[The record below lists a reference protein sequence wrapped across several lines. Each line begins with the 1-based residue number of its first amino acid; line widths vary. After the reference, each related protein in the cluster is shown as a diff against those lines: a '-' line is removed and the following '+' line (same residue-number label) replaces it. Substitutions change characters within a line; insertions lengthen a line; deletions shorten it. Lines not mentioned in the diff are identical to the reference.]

1 MEITRRPVRQPVNC
15 FNVQHK
21 TLREG
26 FNKNQ
31 KKKVWNFPHY
41 REEPPPPPKVWN
53 KYFFLFHIWVLKSV
67 LMRRN
72 FFSFFSRVPTPDSRG
87 TVKCRGTFVV
97 GSWRG
102 GVTKG

>member
-1 MEITRRPVRQPVNC
+1 M
-15 FNVQHK
+15 NVLHRISQYLALK
-21 TLREG
+21 IKYIIKIFDILLREG

-31 KKKVWNFPHY
+31 KKSMEFSTLSGG
-41 REEPPPPPKVWN
+41 PPPPPKVWN

-87 TVKCRGTFVV
+87 TDKCRGT
-97 GSWRG
+97 
-102 GVTKG
+102 